1 MNETTK
7 LAIQE
12 TINGLID
19 GLKNKPMETMIF
31 IFGGIGS
38 DARND
43 FNLYMCSHV
52 RYCLGDN
59 SACFTDNAGI
69 YHGLSNMICQII
81 KQERNLIVTPEQVEE
96 YIESL
101 EGL

>member
-12 TINGLID
+12 TIDSLID

-31 IFGGIGS
+31 IVGGIGS

-43 FNLYMCSHV
+43 FNLYMCSLV

-59 SACFTDNAGI
+59 SACFTDNAGL
-69 YHGLSNMICQII
+69 YQGLCNLVCQII
-81 KQERNLIVTPEQVEE
+81 KQERNLIVLPEQVYEFL
-96 YIESL
+96 ESK
-101 EGL
+101 EG

>member
-12 TINGLID
+12 TINKLID
-19 GLKNKPMETMIF
+19 GLKTKPMETMIF
-31 IFGGIGS
+31 IVGGIGS

-52 RYCLGDN
+52 RFCLGDN
-59 SACFTDNAGI
+59 SAFFTDNAGI
-69 YHGLSNMICQII
+69 YQGLCNLVCQII
-81 KQERNLIVTPEQVEE
+81 KQERNLIVLPEQVSE
-96 YIESL
+96 YLESK
-101 EGL
+101 EG